1 MNLARI
7 RQLRQPPLSMDRQP
21 RVPFAV
27 LRWLS
32 IAVVVIIVC
41 VTILLGIAIVGRT
54 QRYLVRQNE
63 DYAENLAFH
72 LNDVLY
78 AQFAQAI
85 TTSPGAPLPDTSEL
99 DRTVRHILIGLNIC
113 RLTIYDQTG
122 RVIYTTQPDQIP
134 PVDQAAVRAALDHA
148 LTGQAQSTFVH
159 KPVSDGTLA
168 TILATYVPIHPAG
181 GAAASPKVLGAF
193 AIEQDLSA
201 ILAQLQREQFL
212 IAALVGALMLVLL
225 FALLLAIRW
234 AGGIMRAQHTELL
247 NRHAALVE
255 LQQVRDDLTRL
266 IVHDLRNPLTAIGG
280 YLDILAMSD
289 ADVERRS
296 LIAIARSS
304 TRRMQ
309 DLIGTILDLQRLEEG
324 QVPLQRQPT
333 DVAALLQS
341 SAEEFT
347 GWAQRDG
354 KRIQLTAAPD
364 LPPVD
369 ADPDLLRRV
378 VANLLSN
385 ALKHTPEGTIITLA
399 AQDDPLR
406 HMLVL
411 TISDS
416 GLGIPAEVLPRL
428 FTRYARGAGAKEG
441 GSSGLGLA
449 FCRLAVEAHGGTIAV
464 DSVPERGTTFTI
476 ELPLPQLGGAVAFG
490 APEAAY
496 VQTAD
501 VLSGG

>member
-1 MNLARI
+1 
-7 RQLRQPPLSMDRQP
+7 MDHQP
-21 RVPFAV
+21 RASFAV

-32 IAVVVIIVC
+32 IAVVAIIVC
-41 VTILLGIAIVGRT
+41 VTMLLGIAIVGRT
-54 QRYLVRQNE
+54 QGYLVRQNE

-85 TTSPGAPLPDTSEL
+85 TAAPGAPLPDTSEL
-99 DRTVRHILIGLNIC
+99 DRTVRHILIGLNVC

-134 PVDQAAVRAALDHA
+134 PEDQAAVRAALDHA
-148 LTGQAQSTFVH
+148 LTSQAQSAFVH
-159 KPVSDGTLA
+159 KPASDGTLA

-201 ILAQLQREQFL
+201 ILAQLRREQAL
-212 IAALVGALMLVLL
+212 IAALVGALMLALL
-225 FALLLAIRW
+225 IALLLAIRW
-234 AGGIMRAQHTELL
+234 AGTIMRTQHTELL
-247 NRHAALVE
+247 NRHVALVE
-255 LQQVRDDLTRL
+255 LQRVRDDLTRL
-266 IVHDLRNPLTAIGG
+266 IVHDLRNPLTAIAG
-280 YLDILAMSD
+280 YLDILAMSEGD
-289 ADVERRS
+289 SERRN
-296 LIAIARSS
+296 LLAIARGS

-309 DLIGTILDLQRLEEG
+309 DLISTILDLQRLEDG
-324 QVPLQRQPT
+324 QVPLQRQPI
-333 DVAALLQS
+333 DVAALLRS
-341 SAEEFT
+341 SAEEFA
-347 GWAQRDG
+347 GWAQREG
-354 KRIQLTAAPD
+354 KPIRLAAVPD
-364 LPPVD
+364 LSPVD

-378 VANLLSN
+378 VANLISN
-385 ALKHTPEGTIITLA
+385 ALKHTPEGTTITLA

-406 HMLVL
+406 HALVL
-411 TISDS
+411 IVSDN
-416 GLGIPAEVLPRL
+416 GPGIPPEVLPRL
-428 FTRYARGAGAKEG
+428 FTRYARGAGVKEG

-449 FCRLAVEAHGGTIAV
+449 FCRLAVEAHGGTIVV
-464 DSVPERGTTFTI
+464 DSAPDQGTMFTI
-476 ELPLPQLGGAVAFG
+476 ELPLPQLEGAVAFG